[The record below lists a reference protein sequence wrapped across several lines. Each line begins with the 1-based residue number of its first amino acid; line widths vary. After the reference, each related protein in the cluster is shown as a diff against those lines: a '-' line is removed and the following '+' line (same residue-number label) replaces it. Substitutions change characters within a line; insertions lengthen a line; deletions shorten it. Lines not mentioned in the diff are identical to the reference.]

1 MVKKNFLENDSFF
14 NLNKIQ
20 KVQNFDEQTN
30 KTPQKSQG
38 HSFKCLPNYPEII
51 CLVIQ
56 QRSQLESTNLI
67 TIDASIVLFNL

>member
-30 KTPQKSQG
+30 KTPQKS
-38 HSFKCLPNYPEII
+38 
-51 CLVIQ
+51 
-56 QRSQLESTNLI
+56 LEN
-67 TIDASIVLFNL
+67 AQ

>member
-30 KTPQKSQG
+30 KTPQK
-38 HSFKCLPNYPEII
+38 L
-51 CLVIQ
+51 
-56 QRSQLESTNLI
+56 LEN
-67 TIDASIVLFNL
+67 AQ